1 MAPVMVNSFIL
12 SRYQRA
18 IIDILEN
25 IFTVNIEQSNDDK
38 FFRDLLCDGDT
49 KLQHK
54 NLMTLQDS
62 TLVLSIY
69 TSILVNMKNEVE
81 DAVSDTIIA
90 VCDELVFAGLYNLQY
105 NNINF
110 ELTIKDIIVECNNMS
125 HATVNLDVN
134 DVLHGIYG
142 IRKNINLDPT
152 IIIDCVVKKDCCD
165 EIFTKCRYLNML
177 NIKSNALFF
186 TNEQHF
192 QIIINHIRNSKFV
205 AKQTN
210 EMNMSANLDDIT
222 FNIDVE
228 SLEPIIYVNNC
239 NIPINYNL
247 NTNDVEFYNENL
259 IYTVIIQN
267 ELNSKYFYNL
277 VLTEDYNEA
286 ATEALEYEYGIV
298 VAFSRSFIDLT
309 QEHEVVKEDF
319 INKNYTASRYISHL
333 LCSNEN
339 GNLTYYIVD
348 SDLER
353 FYLKTTNIER
363 VFARNGLEGTK
374 YNQL

>member
-25 IFTVNIEQSNDDK
+25 IFTVNIQQSNGDK

-54 NLMTLQDS
+54 NLMTLQDT

-69 TSILVNMKNEVE
+69 TSILVNMKNEAE

-105 NNINF
+105 NNIKF
-110 ELTIKDIIVECNNMS
+110 EITIKDIIIECNNMS
-125 HATVNLDVN
+125 HATVNLDFN

-142 IRKNINLDPT
+142 VRKNINLDPT
-152 IIIDCVVKKDCCD
+152 IIIDCVAKKDCCD
-165 EIFTKCRYLNML
+165 EIFTKYRYLNML

-186 TNEQHF
+186 TKEQHF
-192 QIIINHIRNSKFV
+192 QIIIDYIRNSKFV
-205 AKQTN
+205 VQKTN

-247 NTNDVEFYNENL
+247 DSNVEFYNDNL
-259 IYTVIIQN
+259 LYTVIIQN
-267 ELNSKYFYNL
+267 ELKKKYFYNL

-298 VAFSRSFIDLT
+298 VAFSRTFIDLT

-333 LCSNEN
+333 LYSNEN
-339 GNLTYYIVD
+339 GNLQYYIVD

-374 YNQL
+374 YNQM